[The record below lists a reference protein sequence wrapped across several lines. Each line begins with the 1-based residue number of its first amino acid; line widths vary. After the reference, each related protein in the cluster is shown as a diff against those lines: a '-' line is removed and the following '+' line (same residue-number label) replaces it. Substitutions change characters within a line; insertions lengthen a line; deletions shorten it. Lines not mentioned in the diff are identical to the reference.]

1 MNKNLMVFEDKKVEI
16 FEFKGQVLF
25 NPKHVA
31 ECLELSES
39 GLRNHL
45 SDMSNKQALL
55 LKNSDVQDRDIRK
68 LNNAGEKFLT
78 ESGVYKLI
86 FKSRKEEAERFQ
98 DWVTDKILPSIRKT
112 GTYNMVNQQ
121 SKDSYMIDNPIE
133 RAKRWIEEQKEKEQL
148 QLEGKMK
155 DQVIKEL
162 KPKADYTDMIL
173 KNKGLVTI
181 TQIAKDYGMSG
192 KEMNKILHE
201 RGIQYKQSGQWLL
214 YKQYQGK
221 GYTHSE
227 TIDITRSDGMT
238 DVKMTTKWTQK
249 GRLFLYDLLKTN
261 NILPDIEKEYRYQTS
276 MLG

>member
-1 MNKNLMVFEDKKVEI
+1 MSNNLMVFEGKEVEV
-16 FEFKGQVLF
+16 FEFEGQILF

-31 ECLELSES
+31 ECLNIKNVNEN
-39 GLRNHL
+39 LRN
-45 SDMSNKQALL
+45 MNNKQVIKLI
-55 LKNSDVQDRDIRK
+55 NSKISSTDFRK
-68 LNNAGEKFLT
+68 LHNTGENFLT

-98 DWVTDKILPSIRKT
+98 DWVTDEVLPSIRKT
-112 GTYNMVNQQ
+112 GTYNMVNRQL
-121 SKDSYMIDNPIE
+121 KDSYMIDNPIE

-214 YKQYQGK
+214 YKQHQGK

-249 GRLFLYDLLKTN
+249 GRLFLYDLLKVN
-261 NILPDIEKEYRYQTS
+261 NILPDIEKEYSYQTS
-276 MLG
+276 MLC

>member
-1 MNKNLMVFEDKKVEI
+1 MNELTIINKNNRFLVESRDVAKLIEKKHD
-16 FEFKGQVLF
+16 
-25 NPKHVA
+25 N
-31 ECLELSES
+31 
-39 GLRNHL
+39 
-45 SDMSNKQALL
+45 LL
-55 LKNSDVQDRDIRK
+55 RDIRGYK
-68 LNNAGEKFLT
+68 RIIEDSSNLKSQDFFIESTYVNAQNKTQPCYLLTKKGCDMVANKMTGEKGIIFTAIYVAKFDEMEKYLKNEPQPKLPT
-78 ESGVYKLI
+78 TYKEALQHLI
-86 FKSRKEEAERFQ
+86 EQVE
-98 DWVTDKILPSIRKT
+98 
-112 GTYNMVNQQ
+112 VN
-121 SKDSYMIDNPIE
+121 
-133 RAKRWIEEQKEKEQL
+133 EKL

-249 GRLFLYDLLKTN
+249 GRLFLYDLLKVN
-261 NILPDIEKEYRYQTS
+261 NILPDIEKEYSYQTS

>member
-1 MNKNLMVFEDKKVEI
+1 MNNLQIFKNKTFGEIRVIKLNGEFWFVGKDIAEQLGYKDTSDALKRHVDDEDKGVGEIPTPGGNQNMKVI
-16 FEFKGQVLF
+16 
-25 NPKHVA
+25 N
-31 ECLELSES
+31 ES
-39 GLRNHL
+39 GLYSLIL
-45 SDMSNKQALL
+45 SS
-55 LKNSDVQDRDIRK
+55 K
-68 LNNAGEKFLT
+68 LPSA
-78 ESGVYKLI
+78 KL
-86 FKSRKEEAERFQ
+86 FKR
-98 DWVTDKILPSIRKT
+98 WVTNEILPSIRST
-112 GTYNMVNQQ
+112 GTYNMIDSQPKLPTTYKEALQHLIEQVEVN
-121 SKDSYMIDNPIE
+121 
-133 RAKRWIEEQKEKEQL
+133 EKL

-249 GRLFLYDLLKTN
+249 GRLFLYDLLKVN
-261 NILPDIEKEYRYQTS
+261 NILPDIEKEYSYQTL

>member
-1 MNKNLMVFEDKKVEI
+1 MNNLQVIERNNERVLTTQQLADVYETEI
-16 FEFKGQVLF
+16 RNISNNF
-25 NPKHVA
+25 N
-31 ECLELSES
+31 
-39 GLRNHL
+39 N
-45 SDMSNKQALL
+45 NK
-55 LKNSDVQDRDIRK
+55 
-68 LNNAGEKFLT
+68 
-78 ESGVYKLI
+78 
-86 FKSRKEEAERFQ
+86 ERFIEGKHYFCLQ
-98 DWVTDKILPSIRKT
+98 GDDLRAFKRDSYNIGIAPNVNKLYLWTERGANRHCKILDTDKAWEQFDNLEETYFKVKESEQTKLPT
-112 GTYNMVNQQ
+112 TYKEALQHLIEQVEVN
-121 SKDSYMIDNPIE
+121 
-133 RAKRWIEEQKEKEQL
+133 EKL

-249 GRLFLYDLLKTN
+249 GRLFLYDLLKVN
-261 NILPDIEKEYRYQTS
+261 NILPDIEKGYSYQTS
-276 MLG
+276 ILG

>member
-1 MNKNLMVFEDKKVEI
+1 MNDLQLSNKNTITTLEI
-16 FEFKGQVLF
+16 ADMLEINHWEVL
-25 NPKHVA
+25 
-31 ECLELSES
+31 
-39 GLRNHL
+39 
-45 SDMSNKQALL
+45 
-55 LKNSDVQDRDIRK
+55 RK
-68 LNNAGEKFLT
+68 LEGTEKVKGIIDVLGSNNFVVTDYFIKTKYLSVQNKEMPCYNVTKLGCDFLANKFTGEK
-78 ESGVYKLI
+78 GII
-86 FKSRKEEAERFQ
+86 FTARYVRRF
-98 DWVTDKILPSIRKT
+98 
-112 GTYNMVNQQ
+112 NEM
-121 SKDSYMIDNPIE
+121 
-133 RAKRWIEEQKEKEQL
+133 EQELKEQQPKLPTTYKEALQHLIEQVEVNEKL

-214 YKQYQGK
+214 YKQHQGK

-227 TIDITRSDGMT
+227 TIDITRSDGMA

-261 NILPDIEKEYRYQTS
+261 NILPDIEKEYSYQTS

>member
-1 MNKNLMVFEDKKVEI
+1 MSNNLMIFEGKEVEVFE
-16 FEFKGQVLF
+16 FEGKILF

-31 ECLELSES
+31 ECLEI
-39 GLRNHL
+39 
-45 SDMSNKQALL
+45 
-55 LKNSDVQDRDIRK
+55 SDVNSSIRK
-68 LNNAGEKFLT
+68 FNDNQLVKLTNSKMHNMQFRKLHNTGENFLT

-214 YKQYQGK
+214 YKQHQGK

-249 GRLFLYDLLKTN
+249 GRLFLYDLLKVN
-261 NILPDIEKEYRYQTS
+261 NILPDIEKEYSYQTS

>member
-1 MNKNLMVFEDKKVEI
+1 TDF
-16 FEFKGQVLF
+16 
-25 NPKHVA
+25 
-31 ECLELSES
+31 
-39 GLRNHL
+39 
-45 SDMSNKQALL
+45 
-55 LKNSDVQDRDIRK
+55 RK
-68 LNNAGEKFLT
+68 LHNTGENFLT

-98 DWVTDKILPSIRKT
+98 DWVTDEVLPSIRKT
-112 GTYNMVNQQ
+112 GTYNMVNRQL
-121 SKDSYMIDNPIE
+121 KDSYMIDNPIE

-214 YKQYQGK
+214 YKQHQGK

-227 TIDITRSDGMT
+227 TIDITRSNGMP

-261 NILPDIEKEYRYQTS
+261 NILPDIEKEYSYQTS
-276 MLG
+276 ILG

>member
-1 MNKNLMVFEDKKVEI
+1 MSNNLMVFEGKEVEV
-16 FEFKGQVLF
+16 FEFEGQILF

-31 ECLELSES
+31 ECLDIKNVNEN
-39 GLRNHL
+39 LRN
-45 SDMSNKQALL
+45 MNNKQVIKLI
-55 LKNSDVQDRDIRK
+55 NSKISSTDFRK
-68 LNNAGEKFLT
+68 LHNTGENFLT

-98 DWVTDKILPSIRKT
+98 DWVTDEVLPSIRKT
-112 GTYNMVNQQ
+112 GTYNMVNRQL
-121 SKDSYMIDNPIE
+121 KDSYMIDNPIE

-214 YKQYQGK
+214 YKQHQGK

-261 NILPDIEKEYRYQTS
+261 NILPDIEKEYSYQTS